1 MTISVSTDVPASK
14 APQGTAA
21 GGTVSDGTVP
31 DGRIPDGRV
40 PDGSVQHLNI
50 GSLELEAG
58 GFLPDVTLAY
68 ETWGT
73 LNEDGSNAILVQHAL
88 TGDTHVTRGG
98 AGTEEGWWEQL
109 AGPGAP
115 ADTDRFFV
123 ISINILGG
131 CYGSTGPSSAA
142 PDGKPWGSRFPLVT
156 LRDSTVAEARLAD
169 RVGISSWHAV
179 VGGSMGGAR
188 ALEWAVTFPE
198 RVRRCGV
205 ISVGARSTAE
215 QIAFAQ
221 AQTLA
226 IRQDRHFN
234 GGDYYG
240 GPEPADGLALA
251 RRIAHITYRSAYEL
265 DFRFGRNAQA
275 AEEPLQADALAGR
288 GRYQVESY
296 LDHQGNKLVRR
307 FDANSYIALTEALMS
322 HDVTRGRGTLK
333 ETLARTTADFFVA
346 AVESDRLYFPAQS
359 LELAES
365 LPGNVDVHM
374 IDSPIG
380 HDGFL
385 TEIGQLNAQLRA
397 HLLS

>member
-1 MTISVSTDVPASK
+1 MTISVSTTDFPAAE
-14 APQGTAA
+14 APHRTALN
-21 GGTVSDGTVP
+21 GTVP
-31 DGRIPDGRV
+31 GGANQDGGGTHQDGM
-40 PDGSVQHLNI
+40 VQYLNI

-68 ETWGT
+68 ESWGT

-88 TGDTHVTRGG
+88 TGSTHVTRG
-98 AGTEEGWWEQL
+98 AGNEEGWWEQL

-131 CYGSTGPSSAA
+131 CYGSTGPSSTA

-156 LRDSTVAEARLAD
+156 LRDSTIAEARLAD
-169 RVGISSWHAV
+169 RLGISSWHAV

-240 GPEPADGLALA
+240 GPEPVEGLALA

-275 AEEPLQADALAGR
+275 AEEPLQAEALAAR

-333 ETLARTTADFFVA
+333 EALARASADFFVA
-346 AVESDRLYFPAQS
+346 AVETDRLYFPAQT
-359 LELAES
+359 LELADA

-397 HLLS
+397 HLLN

>member
-1 MTISVSTDVPASK
+1 VTISVSTDVPA
-14 APQGTAA
+14 AVPNGTA
-21 GGTVSDGTVP
+21 GSSTVP
-31 DGRIPDGRV
+31 DGTVSGGANQDGT
-40 PDGSVQHLNI
+40 VQYLNI

-98 AGTEEGWWEQL
+98 AGAEEGWWEQL

-131 CYGSTGPSSAA
+131 CYGSTGPSSTA

-169 RVGISSWHAV
+169 RLGIRSWHAV

-205 ISVGARSTAE
+205 IAVGARSTAE

-333 ETLARTTADFFVA
+333 EALARTTADFFIA

-365 LPGNVDVHM
+365 LPGNVHVHM

-397 HLLS
+397 HLLN

>member
-1 MTISVSTDVPASK
+1 MTISVSSTDVPAAE
-14 APQGTAA
+14 APHRTGLN
-21 GGTVSDGTVP
+21 GTVPGGANQDGTV
-31 DGRIPDGRV
+31 RYV
-40 PDGSVQHLNI
+40 NI

-68 ETWGT
+68 ESWGT

-88 TGDTHVTRGG
+88 TGSTHVTRG
-98 AGTEEGWWEQL
+98 AGDEEGWWEQF

-131 CYGSTGPSSAA
+131 CYGSTGPSSTA

-156 LRDSTVAEARLAD
+156 LRDSTIAEARLAD
-169 RVGISSWHAV
+169 RLGISSWHAV

-240 GPEPADGLALA
+240 GPEPVEGLALA

-265 DFRFGRNAQA
+265 DFRFGRNAQT
-275 AEEPLQADALAGR
+275 AEEPLQAGALAGR

-322 HDVTRGRGTLK
+322 HDVTRGRGTLQ
-333 ETLARTTADFFVA
+333 EALARASADFFVA
-346 AVESDRLYFPAQS
+346 AVETDRLYFPAQT
-359 LELAES
+359 LELAEA

-397 HLLS
+397 HLLN

>member
-1 MTISVSTDVPASK
+1 MTISVSSTDLPAAG
-14 APQGTAA
+14 APHRTGLDGTAP
-21 GGTVSDGTVP
+21 GGANQDGTV
-31 DGRIPDGRV
+31 RYV
-40 PDGSVQHLNI
+40 NI
-50 GSLELEAG
+50 GGLELEAG

-68 ETWGT
+68 ESWGT

-88 TGDTHVTRGG
+88 TGSTHVTRG
-98 AGTEEGWWEQL
+98 AGDEEGWWEQF

-115 ADTDRFFV
+115 ADTNRFFV

-156 LRDSTVAEARLAD
+156 LRDSTLAEARLAD
-169 RVGISSWHAV
+169 RLGISSWHAV

-240 GPEPADGLALA
+240 GPEPVEGLALA

-275 AEEPLQADALAGR
+275 AEEPLQADALADR
-288 GRYQVESY
+288 GRYQVGAY
-296 LDHQGNKLVRR
+296 YVDTTNKDYYKNTPS
-307 FDANSYIALTEALMS
+307 FANSDTKDLAHAGGY
-322 HDVTRGRGTLK
+322 VTVGRT
-333 ETLARTTADFFVA
+333 F
-346 AVESDRLYFPAQS
+346 
-359 LELAES
+359 
-365 LPGNVDVHM
+365 
-374 IDSPIG
+374 
-380 HDGFL
+380 
-385 TEIGQLNAQLRA
+385 
-397 HLLS
+397 

>member
-1 MTISVSTDVPASK
+1 MTISVSSTDLPAAG
-14 APQGTAA
+14 APHRTGLDGTAP
-21 GGTVSDGTVP
+21 GGANQDGTV
-31 DGRIPDGRV
+31 RYV
-40 PDGSVQHLNI
+40 NI
-50 GSLELEAG
+50 GGLELEAG

-68 ETWGT
+68 ESWGT

-88 TGDTHVTRGG
+88 TGSTHVTRG
-98 AGTEEGWWEQL
+98 AGDEEGWWEQF

-115 ADTDRFFV
+115 ADTNRFFV

-156 LRDSTVAEARLAD
+156 LRDSTLAEARLAD
-169 RVGISSWHAV
+169 RLGISSWHAV

-188 ALEWAVTFPE
+188 ALEWAVTSPE

-240 GPEPADGLALA
+240 GPEPVEGLALA

-275 AEEPLQADALAGR
+275 AEEPLQADALADR

-296 LDHQGNKLVRR
+296 LDHQGSKLVRR

-322 HDVTRGRGTLK
+322 HDVARGRGTLK
-333 ETLARTTADFFVA
+333 EALARASADFFVA
-346 AVESDRLYFPAQS
+346 AVETDRLYFPAQS
-359 LELAES
+359 LELAEA
-365 LPGNVDVHM
+365 LPGDVDVHM

-397 HLLS
+397 HLLN

>member
-1 MTISVSTDVPASK
+1 MTISVSTDVPAGK
-14 APQGTAA
+14 APHGSAPSGAA
-21 GGTVSDGTVP
+21 GSGTVP
-31 DGRIPDGRV
+31 DGRFSEGT
-40 PDGSVQHLNI
+40 VQHLNI
-50 GSLELEAG
+50 GSMELEAG

-88 TGDTHVTRGG
+88 TGDTHVTRGC

-131 CYGSTGPSSAA
+131 CYGSTGPSSTA

-169 RVGISSWHAV
+169 RLGIRSWHAV

-205 ISVGARSTAE
+205 IAVGARSTAE

-333 ETLARTTADFFVA
+333 EALARTTADFFVA

-397 HLLS
+397 HLRN

>member
-1 MTISVSTDVPASK
+1 MTISVSSTDLP
-14 APQGTAA
+14 AA
-21 GGTVSDGTVP
+21 GAPHRTGLDGTVP
-31 DGRIPDGRV
+31 GGANQDGTVRYV
-40 PDGSVQHLNI
+40 NI
-50 GSLELEAG
+50 GGLELEAG

-68 ETWGT
+68 ESWGT

-88 TGDTHVTRGG
+88 TGSTHVTRG
-98 AGTEEGWWEQL
+98 AGDEEGWWEQF

-115 ADTDRFFV
+115 ADTNRFFV

-131 CYGSTGPSSAA
+131 CYGSTGPSSVA

-156 LRDSTVAEARLAD
+156 LRDSTLAEARLAD
-169 RVGISSWHAV
+169 RLGISSWHAV

-240 GPEPADGLALA
+240 GPEPVEGLALA

-275 AEEPLQADALAGR
+275 AEEPLQADALADR

-296 LDHQGNKLVRR
+296 LDHQGSKLVRR

-322 HDVTRGRGTLK
+322 HDVARGRGTLQ
-333 ETLARTTADFFVA
+333 EALARASADFFVA
-346 AVESDRLYFPAQS
+346 AVETDRLYFPAQS
-359 LELAES
+359 LELAEA
-365 LPGNVDVHM
+365 LPGDVDVHM

-397 HLLS
+397 HLLN

>member
-1 MTISVSTDVPASK
+1 MTISVSHTDAPAGK
-14 APQGTAA
+14 APAAARQGGIVQDDTP
-21 GGTVSDGTVP
+21 VLDGTVQY
-31 DGRIPDGRV
+31 R
-40 PDGSVQHLNI
+40 NI

-88 TGDTHVTRGG
+88 TGSTHVTRGVG
-98 AGTEEGWWEQL
+98 DEEGWWEQL

-131 CYGSTGPSSAA
+131 CYGSTGPSSPA

-169 RVGISSWHAV
+169 LLGISTWHAV

-240 GPEPADGLALA
+240 GPEPAEGLALA

-265 DFRFGRNAQA
+265 DYRFGRNAQA
-275 AEEPLQADALAGR
+275 PEEPLQADALAGR

-333 ETLARTTADFFVA
+333 EALSRATADFFVA
-346 AVESDRLYFPAQS
+346 AVETDRLYFPAQS
-359 LELAES
+359 LELAEA

-397 HLLS
+397 HFLN